1 MLGSISYVNQDSV
14 RIRPAETDHLFETA
28 EDVFASVGSANGLDG
43 VHEVDDGRRVLGE
56 VDAHY
61 PLASVSVVSIADE
74 RNADLDVF

>member
-1 MLGSISYVNQDSV
+1 VLGSISYVNQDSV